1 MPKERGIVSRRRGLV
16 AGTALLAVV
25 LTGCTDVA
33 ADPGTPTSPSTA
45 PSANPSTTPSS
56 STPSSST
63 PTPTNTPTGK
73 PTGTPSS
80 KPTTKPTTK
89 PTDTKPPKPPVK
101 PVSQALLV
109 ERKLDSWG
117 YPVGDVDG
125 EITKRAR
132 QALCAYRETAGLPI
146 SRGPLTAADIK
157 SVLSATSKPVPG
169 KSKSTGIYVNKTCLV
184 LYQVVNNTYRRIVW
198 VSTGGPGYETPNRT
212 GKVWRK
218 WAGAHESSLYEDAY
232 MYDSLYFLKDRP
244 GIALHGSRVNSL
256 IKTYPAS
263 HRCVRVMRPQIH
275 QIFKE
280 TPIGTKVQVYGKY

>member
-1 MPKERGIVSRRRGLV
+1 VSRRHGLV
-16 AGTALLAVV
+16 AGVLLLAVA

-33 ADPGTPTSPSTA
+33 ADSGA
-45 PSANPSTTPSS
+45 PSSPRPSATPS
-56 STPSSST
+56 STPSSTPSATPSSTPSST
-63 PTPTNTPTGK
+63 PTVK
-73 PTGTPSS
+73 PRVN
-80 KPTTKPTTK
+80 
-89 PTDTKPPKPPVK
+89 PPVK
-101 PVSQALLV
+101 PKPNPVNYALQV

-125 EITKRAR
+125 KISKRAK
-132 QALCAYRETAGLPI
+132 QALCAYRETAGLPV
-146 SRGPLTAADIK
+146 SRGPLTTADVR
-157 SVLSATSKPVPG
+157 SVLTATTKPVPT
-169 KSKSTGIYVNKTCLV
+169 KSTGIYVNKTCQV

-198 VSTGGPGYETPNRT
+198 VSTGGPGYETPSRT

-256 IKTYPAS
+256 VKSYPAS

-275 QIFKE
+275 QIFAE
-280 TPIGTKVQVYGKY
+280 TPVGTKVQVYGKY

>member
-1 MPKERGIVSRRRGLV
+1 
-16 AGTALLAVV
+16 LLAVA

-33 ADPGTPTSPSTA
+33 ADPGTPSPSTPPA
-45 PSANPSTTPSS
+45 STPTTTP
-56 STPSSST
+56 SST
-63 PTPTNTPTGK
+63 PTPTAT
-73 PTGTPSS
+73 TPSS
-80 KPTTKPTTK
+80 TATPPSAKPTTTPTTKPTAG
-89 PTDTKPPKPPVK
+89 KPPKPPK
-101 PVSQALLV
+101 PPAKPASQALLV

-157 SVLSATSKPVPG
+157 SVLSATAKPVPT
-169 KSKSTGIYVNKTCLV
+169 KETGIYVNKTCQV
-184 LYQVVNNTYRRIVW
+184 LYQVVKNTYRRIVW

-218 WAGAHESSLYEDAY
+218 VAGAHESSLYEDAF

-275 QIFKE
+275 QIFSE

>member
-1 MPKERGIVSRRRGLV
+1 MSRRRGLV
-16 AGTALLAVV
+16 AGAVLLAVA

-33 ADPGTPTSPSTA
+33 ADPGTPSASTPMPSTTPTSTPTTT
-45 PSANPSTTPSS
+45 PSSTTPSS
-56 STPSSST
+56 TP
-63 PTPTNTPTGK
+63 
-73 PTGTPSS
+73 PTGTPTTTPSS
-80 KPTTKPTTK
+80 TATPPSAKPTTTPTTKPTAG
-89 PTDTKPPKPPVK
+89 KPPKPPAK
-101 PVSQALLV
+101 PASQALLV

-157 SVLSATSKPVPG
+157 SVLSATAKPVPT
-169 KSKSTGIYVNKTCLV
+169 KETGIYVNKTCQV
-184 LYQVVNNTYRRIVW
+184 LYQVVKNTYRRIVW

-218 WAGAHESSLYEDAY
+218 IAGAHESSLYEDAF

-275 QIFKE
+275 QIFAE
-280 TPIGTKVQVYGKY
+280 TPIGTKVQIYGEY